1 MKITVVGAALI
12 VAGAIAVALVLIA
25 LGKRWGDDSQ
35 QSAA

>member
-12 VAGAIAVALVLIA
+12 VAGAIVVALVLIA
-25 LGKRWGDDSQ
+25 LDKRWGDDSQ